1 MPPYPLTNFKK
12 QKYYQNKPKFNAAY
26 SRNNLPKIKDG
37 AYVINFDEFK
47 SRGTHWVALYVNDEN
62 ESYFDSFGVEHIP
75 KEIRK
80 FIEDTNVKINIYR
93 IQAHVS
99 MMGGYFC
106 VGFINFMLKSKYLL
120 DYINLSSPGD

>member
-1 MPPYPLTNFKK
+1 M
-12 QKYYQNKPKFNAAY
+12 
-26 SRNNLPKIKDG
+26 
-37 AYVINFDEFK
+37 
-47 SRGTHWVALYVNDEN
+47 NDEN